1 MLFYFHRVP
10 LFCCWYCEL
19 TNLLPILW
27 TQESCLKHH
36 CIYFFHSVSKRG
48 SIHSPVKERKAPLHL
63 YTAPPPG
70 PTLKQIADLLA
81 AGLTT
86 APACHP
92 VVTTPVVVKVED
104 LHGVEFIPVRSLH
117 VITRLKVDFLLMV
130 NIFLFAMN
138 GPIVTLETVANT
150 FSFLIH

>member
-1 MLFYFHRVP
+1 MF
-10 LFCCWYCEL
+10 
-19 TNLLPILW
+19 
-27 TQESCLKHH
+27 SCLKHH
-36 CIYFFHSVSKRG
+36 CIYFFHSFSKRG

-81 AGLTT
+81 AGLTS

-104 LHGVEFIPVRSLH
+104 LHGVEFIPVRRLH

-130 NIFLFAMN
+130 NIF
-138 GPIVTLETVANT
+138 
-150 FSFLIH
+150 SFCNEWADCYT